1 MTPGTET
8 YALYDSATEEVKFVP
23 RGELDKKLD
32 ELSRV
37 LKSHL
42 ARLEHIGKYDLEG
55 LKVKIALK
63 AGILVFSAEGGVE
76 LSYRRGSES
85 STH

>member
-1 MTPGTET
+1 MPRGSET
-8 YALYDSATEEVKFVP
+8 YALYDSTTQEVQLVA
-23 RGELDKKLD
+23 RDELEKKLD
-32 ELSRV
+32 DLSRV

-42 ARLEHIGKYDLEG
+42 AKLERIGKYELDG

-76 LSYRRGSES
+76 LSYSRSSEPADQ
-85 STH
+85 